1 MGASRGFRGVG
12 GGGPDGSSCATDGNE
27 GADKASDSICGK
39 YGREN
44 GGGRDGHG
52 VRPDEARTCRGVML
66 RRRAA
71 GDAEKLR
78 LNIR

>member
-12 GGGPDGSSCATDGNE
+12 GGGSVGPSCVRDGNE
-27 GADKASDSICGK
+27 GADKASDSICSK

-44 GGGRDGHG
+44 GGRRDGHG
-52 VRPDEARTCRGVML
+52 VRPDEARACRGGML

-71 GDAEKLR
+71 GDAAESR